1 MKKALLLSFGL
12 FITSILSGQSS
23 NQRLVFGAVIDNQG
37 FPVSYALIAV
47 YSGNSIRYGTST
59 DSSGLFELLMNEE
72 DELEISHLSFDNTR
86 RTFDELMEY
95 PIVEMKATKHSLE
108 TVVVVAEWTNRLY
121 GGTGPCGSDYSRR
134 DTPDTLQLAFNVN
147 EHDQNWQVYPNPTSD
162 EIRIKPPV
170 QDGFI
175 SLFSSIGIP
184 LRRIRITDDM
194 TTLHLGDLPDGL
206 YFLRY
211 ENRGWRQWVGQVAK
225 VGSE

>member
-47 YSGNSIRYGTST
+47 HSGNSIRYGTST

-95 PIVEMKATKHSLE
+95 PIVEMKATKHELPI
-108 TVVVVAEWTNRLY
+108 VVVKTEGTIRRSQILC
-121 GGTGPCGSDYSRR
+121 GGVMVPSDSVSIPLSVSY
-134 DTPDTLQLAFNVN
+134 
-147 EHDQNWQVYPNPTSD
+147 EEGMNWLLYPNPTNDRLFVS
-162 EIRIKPPV
+162 PPV

-175 SLFSSIGIP
+175 SLFSSIGTP
-184 LRRIRITDDM
+184 LRRVRITDDL
-194 TTLHLGDLPDGL
+194 TTLHLQDLPDGL

-211 ENRGWRQWVGQVAK
+211 ENLEWRQWIGQVVK